1 MVLLRFILVKKEW
14 LMFKDTLRL
23 LVILNTFLKAR
34 IDKELDA
41 FERPRIISLLLLISP
56 WRLYSSKGNSGE
68 RLRIAL
74 EELGPIFIK
83 FGQLLSTRPDVMPS
97 ELASSLKALQDDLPH
112 FPQGDALALIE
123 KDLGSSLDILFD
135 DFDSSPIAAASIA
148 QVYSAKLKEN
158 NKAVAIKVVRPGI
171 KKIIE
176 RDISLMKRIAS
187 FAERKSA
194 DARRLELLKL
204 VEEYESVILA
214 ELDMR
219 LEASNIKQ
227 TKRNFENNKLLY
239 VPEVYLDYCTQ
250 NVLVMEMID
259 GVPVDRIETL
269 NELGVD
275 LKLVAERGVEIFL
288 KQVFI
293 DNFFHADMHPGNIFI
308 DAKKPEDPAYVAV
321 DYAIVGSLSEEEQY
335 QIGRMLVA
343 VIGRDFKEVANILIE
358 SKWVAPDTRPNDL
371 ENTIRAACEP
381 IFDQPMEKINFGEM
395 LLFIFDSA
403 RRFDLRMQPS
413 LMLLQKTL
421 VNIEGLGKQLYP
433 ALDFWSIANPFL
445 KNWISERYNPKK
457 LTEWAKRNSLSWL
470 EKARKFPEIADTAI
484 EQVSKLESYQKANEA
499 RHKQLMDKLYVQ
511 GRFNGVLILIFIVLI
526 IFLINS

>member
-1 MVLLRFILVKKEW
+1 
-14 LMFKDTLRL
+14 MFRDALRL
-23 LVILNTFLKAR
+23 TKILHTLLKAR
-34 IDKELDA
+34 IDKELDE
-41 FERPRIISLLLLISP
+41 FDKPKFISFLLLISP
-56 WRLYSSKGNSGE
+56 WQIYSAKESSGE

-74 EELGPIFIK
+74 EDLGPIFIK
-83 FGQLLSTRPDVMPS
+83 FGQLLSTRPDVVPN
-97 ELASSLKALQDDLPH
+97 EIAKSLKSLQDDLPH
-112 FPQGDALALIE
+112 FSEEDAITIIE
-123 KDLGSSLDILFD
+123 RELGANINSVFE
-135 DFDSSPIAAASIA
+135 DFNPSPLAAASIA

-158 NKAVAIKVVRPGI
+158 DKDVVIKVVRPGI
-171 KKIIE
+171 KNTILS
-176 RDISLMKRIAS
+176 DISLMKRIAN
-187 FAERKSA
+187 FAEKKFE
-194 DARRLELLKL
+194 DANRLQLSRL
-204 VEEYESVILA
+204 VSEYEAVILS

-227 TKRNFENNKLLY
+227 TKRNFEGNDLLY
-239 VPEVYLDYCTQ
+239 VPDVYLDYCSE
-250 NVLVMEMID
+250 NLLVMEMIE
-259 GVPVDRIETL
+259 GIPVDRLDTL
-269 NELGVD
+269 NDLGVD

-308 DAKKPEDPAYVAV
+308 DAKNPIDPGYVAV

-343 VIGRDFKEVANILIE
+343 VIGRDFREVANILIE
-358 SKWVAPDTRPNDL
+358 SKWVNPETRLNDL

-395 LLFIFDSA
+395 LLFIFESA

-457 LTEWAKRNSLSWL
+457 LAEWAKKNSLSWL
-470 EKARKFPEIADTAI
+470 EKARKFPEMADMAL
-484 EQVSKLESYQKANEA
+484 EQVSKLEDYQSANEE
-499 RHKQLMDKLYVQ
+499 RHKQLMSKIYQ
-511 GRFNGVLILIFIVLI
+511 QSRFNNFLLIVFIILILFLI
-526 IFLINS
+526 IT

>member
-1 MVLLRFILVKKEW
+1 
-14 LMFKDTLRL
+14 MFKDSFRL
-23 LVILNTFLKAR
+23 FKILNTLLKAR
-34 IDKELDA
+34 LDKELET
-41 FERPRIISLLLLISP
+41 FTKPKIISFLLFISP
-56 WRLYSSKGNSGE
+56 WRLYSSEKESGE
-68 RLRIAL
+68 RLRLAL
-74 EELGPIFIK
+74 EDLGPIFIK
-83 FGQLLSTRPDVMPS
+83 FGQLLSTRPDVVPG
-97 ELASSLKALQDDLPH
+97 EIAKSLKTLQDDLPH
-112 FPQGDALALIE
+112 FSDKEAISIIE
-123 KDLGSSLDILFD
+123 KELGSNISSNFE
-135 DFDSSPIAAASIA
+135 DFNPSPLAAASIA
-148 QVYSAKLKEN
+148 QVYSAKLRANQK
-158 NKAVAIKVVRPGI
+158 KVVIKVVRPGI
-171 KKIIE
+171 KKTIQ

-187 FAERKSA
+187 FSERRFE
-194 DARRLELLKL
+194 DAKRLQLSKL
-204 VEEYESVILA
+204 VAEYEAVILS

-227 TKRNFENNKLLY
+227 TARNFEDNNLLY
-239 VPEVYLDYCTQ
+239 VPEVYLDYCSE
-250 NVLVMEMID
+250 NLLVMEMIE
-259 GVPVDRIETL
+259 GIPVDRIETL
-269 NELGVD
+269 NDLGVD

-308 DAKKPEDPAYVAV
+308 DAKNPSDPAYVAV

-343 VIGRDFKEVANILIE
+343 VIGRDFREVANILIE
-358 SKWVAPDTRPNDL
+358 SKWVNPETRINDL

-457 LTEWAKRNSLSWL
+457 LADWAKRNSLSWL
-470 EKARKFPEIADTAI
+470 EKARKFPDIAETAI
-484 EQVSKLESYQKANEA
+484 EQVSKMEEYQNANEE
-499 RHKQLMDKLYVQ
+499 RHKQLMNKIYEQGKLNRVLLL
-511 GRFNGVLILIFIVLI
+511 GFIILILFLI
-526 IFLINS
+526 ID

>member
-1 MVLLRFILVKKEW
+1 
-14 LMFKDTLRL
+14 MFKDALRL
-23 LVILNTFLKAR
+23 TKILHTLLKAR
-34 IDKELDA
+34 IDKELDE
-41 FERPRIISLLLLISP
+41 FDKPKLISFLLFISP
-56 WRLYSSKGNSGE
+56 WQIYSAKEPSGE
-68 RLRIAL
+68 RLREAL

-83 FGQLLSTRPDVMPS
+83 FGQLLSTRPDVVPY
-97 ELASSLKALQDDLPH
+97 EIAKRLKSLQDNLPH
-112 FPQGDALALIE
+112 FSEKNAIAIIE
-123 KDLGSSLDILFD
+123 RELGAKINSVFE
-135 DFDSSPIAAASIA
+135 DFNPSPLAAASIA
-148 QVYSAKLKEN
+148 QVYSAKLKDDH
-158 NKAVAIKVVRPGI
+158 KDVVIKVVRPGI
-171 KKIIE
+171 KNTILS
-176 RDISLMKRIAS
+176 DISLMRRIAN
-187 FAERKSA
+187 FAEKKFE
-194 DARRLELLKL
+194 DAKRLQLSRL
-204 VEEYESVILA
+204 VSEYEAVILS

-227 TKRNFENNKLLY
+227 TKRNFEGNDLLY
-239 VPEVYLDYCTQ
+239 VPDVYLDYCSE
-250 NVLVMEMID
+250 NLLVMEMIE
-259 GVPVDRIETL
+259 GIPVDRLETL
-269 NELGVD
+269 NDLGVD

-308 DAKKPEDPAYVAV
+308 DAKNPIDPAYVAV

-343 VIGRDFKEVANILIE
+343 VIGRDFREVANILIE
-358 SKWVAPDTRPNDL
+358 SKWVNPETRLNDL

-395 LLFIFDSA
+395 LLFIFESA

-457 LTEWAKRNSLSWL
+457 LAEWAKKNSLSWL
-470 EKARKFPEIADTAI
+470 EKARKFPEIADTAL
-484 EQVSKLESYQKANEA
+484 EQVSKLEDYQSANEE
-499 RHKQLMDKLYVQ
+499 RHKQLMGKIYQ
-511 GRFNGVLILIFIVLI
+511 QSRFNNFLLIVFIILILFLI
-526 IFLINS
+526 IT

>member
-1 MVLLRFILVKKEW
+1 
-14 LMFKDTLRL
+14 MFKDSFRL
-23 LVILNTFLKAR
+23 FKILNTLLKAR
-34 IDKELDA
+34 LDKELET
-41 FERPRIISLLLLISP
+41 FTKPKIISFLLFISP
-56 WRLYSSKGNSGE
+56 WRLYSSKKEPGE
-68 RLRIAL
+68 RLRLAL

-83 FGQLLSTRPDVMPS
+83 FGQLLSTRPDVVPG
-97 ELASSLKALQDDLPH
+97 EIAKSLKTLQDDLPY
-112 FPQGDALALIE
+112 FSDKEAIGIIE
-123 KDLGSSLDILFD
+123 RELGSNISSNFK
-135 DFDSSPIAAASIA
+135 DFNPSPLAAASIA
-148 QVYSAKLKEN
+148 QVYSAELKSN
-158 NKAVAIKVVRPGI
+158 QKKVVIKVVRPGI
-171 KKIIE
+171 KKTIQK
-176 RDISLMKRIAS
+176 DISLMKRIAAFS
-187 FAERKSA
+187 ERRFE
-194 DARRLELLKL
+194 DAKRLQLSRL
-204 VEEYESVILA
+204 VAEYEAVILS

-227 TKRNFENNKLLY
+227 TGRNFEDNNLLY
-239 VPEVYLDYCTQ
+239 VPEVYLDYCSE
-250 NVLVMEMID
+250 NLLVMEMIE
-259 GVPVDRIETL
+259 GIPVDRIETL
-269 NELGVD
+269 NDLGVD

-308 DAKKPEDPAYVAV
+308 DAKNPSDPAYVAV

-343 VIGRDFKEVANILIE
+343 VIGRDFREVANILIE
-358 SKWVAPDTRPNDL
+358 SKWVNPETRISDL

-457 LTEWAKRNSLSWL
+457 LAEWAKRNSLGWL
-470 EKARKFPEIADTAI
+470 EKARKFPDIADTAI
-484 EQVSKLESYQKANEA
+484 EQVSKLEEYQNANEE
-499 RHKQLMDKLYVQ
+499 RHNQLMNKIYEQGKLNRALLI
-511 GRFNGVLILIFIVLI
+511 GFIILILFLI
-526 IFLINS
+526 ID

>member
-1 MVLLRFILVKKEW
+1 
-14 LMFKDTLRL
+14 MFKDSFRL
-23 LVILNTFLKAR
+23 FKILNTLLKAR
-34 IDKELDA
+34 LDKELET
-41 FERPRIISLLLLISP
+41 FTKPKIISFLLFISP
-56 WRLYSSKGNSGE
+56 WRLYSSEKESGE
-68 RLRIAL
+68 RLRLAL
-74 EELGPIFIK
+74 EDLGPIFIK
-83 FGQLLSTRPDVMPS
+83 FGQLLSTRPDVVPV
-97 ELASSLKALQDDLPH
+97 EIAKSLKALQDDLPH
-112 FPQGDALALIE
+112 FSDKEAISIIE
-123 KDLGSSLDILFD
+123 KELGSNISSNFE
-135 DFDSSPIAAASIA
+135 DFNPSPLAAASIA
-148 QVYSAKLKEN
+148 QVYSAKLRANQK
-158 NKAVAIKVVRPGI
+158 KIVIKVVRPGI
-171 KKIIE
+171 KKTIQ

-187 FAERKSA
+187 FSERRFE
-194 DARRLELLKL
+194 DAKRLQLSKL
-204 VEEYESVILA
+204 VAEYEAVILS

-227 TKRNFENNKLLY
+227 TGRNFEDNNLLY
-239 VPEVYLDYCTQ
+239 VPEVYLDYCSE
-250 NVLVMEMID
+250 NLLVMEMIE
-259 GVPVDRIETL
+259 GIPVDRIETL
-269 NELGVD
+269 NDLGVD

-308 DAKKPEDPAYVAV
+308 DAKNPSDPAYVAV

-343 VIGRDFKEVANILIE
+343 VIGRDFREVANILIE
-358 SKWVAPDTRPNDL
+358 SKWVNPETRINDL

-457 LTEWAKRNSLSWL
+457 LADWAKRNSLSWL
-470 EKARKFPEIADTAI
+470 EKARKFPDIAETAI
-484 EQVSKLESYQKANEA
+484 EQVSKMEEYQNANEE
-499 RHKQLMDKLYVQ
+499 RHKQLMNKIYEQGKLNRVLLL
-511 GRFNGVLILIFIVLI
+511 GFIILILFLI
-526 IFLINS
+526 ID

>member
-1 MVLLRFILVKKEW
+1 MLR
-14 LMFKDTLRL
+14 DSLRL
-23 LVILNTFLKAR
+23 LGILNTFLKAR
-34 IDKELDA
+34 LDKELDA
-41 FERPRIISLLLLISP
+41 FEKPKIISLLLLISP
-56 WRLYSSKGNSGE
+56 WKLYSSKGDSGE
-68 RLRIAL
+68 RLRKAL

-83 FGQLLSTRPDVMPS
+83 FGQLLSTRPDVIPT
-97 ELASSLKALQDDLPH
+97 EIASSLKTLQDDLPH
-112 FPQGDALALIE
+112 FPKVDALALIE
-123 KDLGSSLDILFD
+123 KDLGSNVNTFFE
-135 DFDSSPIAAASIA
+135 DFNSSPIAAASIA
-148 QVYSAKLKEN
+148 QVYSAKLKESQ
-158 NKAVAIKVVRPGI
+158 KTVAIKVVRPGI
-171 KKIIE
+171 RKIIE

-187 FAERKSA
+187 FAEKKSA
-194 DARRLELLKL
+194 DARRLSVLKL
-204 VEEYESVILA
+204 VEEYEAVILA

-227 TKRNFENNKLLY
+227 TKRNFENNSLLY
-239 VPEVYLDYCTQ
+239 VPEVYLDLCTQ
-250 NVLVMEMID
+250 NVLVMEMIE
-259 GVPVDRIETL
+259 GVPVDKIDTL

-321 DYAIVGSLSEEEQY
+321 DYAIVGALSEEEQY

-358 SKWVAPDTRPNDL
+358 SKWVAPNTRPNDL

-457 LTEWAKRNSLSWL
+457 LTEWAKRNSISWL

-484 EQVSKLESYQKANEA
+484 EQVSKLEGYQAANEQ
-499 RHKQLMDKLYVQ
+499 RHKQLMEKLYVQ
-511 GRFNGVLILIFIVLI
+511 GRFNGILLVTFVVLIL
-526 IFLINS
+526 FLISS